1 MVPTTDEARAR
12 AALDALPGLRWEP
25 LGRDRLPAVSRFYA
39 ECEAFD
45 HNPERTSLAGLQE
58 YWDSPRSRPDEDT
71 LVGSDSSGRVVAMAW
86 AGCTRVVTER
96 RSVHLGGAVVPDRR
110 GEGIGRAVLQWELAH
125 GMEWDRSTRKDGH
138 GPLVMSLFAPV
149 DQSDV
154 RDLAE
159 RHGLAV
165 ERYFFEMTRPL
176 TDRLPATEVPGVRI
190 IGWDVARSREVL
202 AMSDAAFRD
211 HWGHVD
217 RTPEMWDAR
226 VTAHRFRPEWSV
238 LAVDEVSDR
247 VVGAAINCA
256 YEQDWEATGSPEGY
270 TDELSVA
277 ASHRGR
283 GIGSALLRESMR
295 RFAASG
301 MESAALGVD
310 KANAS
315 GALGLYEALGYQ
327 QRGRTCVHQ
336 LMLPGL
342 G

>member
-1 MVPTTDEARAR
+1 
-12 AALDALPGLRWEP
+12 
-25 LGRDRLPAVSRFYA
+25 
-39 ECEAFD
+39 
-45 HNPERTSLAGLQE
+45 
-58 YWDSPRSRPDEDT
+58 
-71 LVGSDSSGRVVAMAW
+71 
-86 AGCTRVVTER
+86 
-96 RSVHLGGAVVPDRR
+96 
-110 GEGIGRAVLQWELAH
+110 
-125 GMEWDRSTRKDGH
+125 MEWDRSTRKDGH

-238 LAVDEVSDR
+238 LA
-247 VVGAAINCA
+247 
-256 YEQDWEATGSPEGY
+256 WEATGSPEGY